1 MSQSDTVS
9 RRSFIRNTAAGLAVG
24 ALASPDFLARASTNK
39 SKPNILLI
47 ISDEHNAK
55 VAGFN
60 GNKIARTP
68 HMDALAATGVTLENH
83 YCNSPI
89 CSPSRNSIT
98 SGKYISRVSAWNN
111 NCWLPSADIPSI
123 ARCMT
128 AAGYESFLCGKMHYD
143 YSRRYGFTD
152 VGSNSNNN
160 YKRGLDT
167 RHDPTKLV
175 TMKTSNW
182 FDDFHPGD
190 ESTTI
195 RHDQKVTAGAL
206 DFFKTR
212 TGNEKKPFFLLV
224 GYLAPH
230 FPIIAPESY
239 WDNYKGKIGMPEIPA
254 GFLDS
259 LPVNYKCLRAG
270 FQEENVAP
278 DVVLRG
284 RELYYAL
291 TEWVDNEIGKVLAAM
306 RAHPAIAENTIIIYT
321 SDHGENMGEHGMWWK
336 NCMYDQATKV
346 PTIFNFPQR
355 WKGGQRRPLVS
366 SHVDLVKT
374 IIDLGG
380 GTTPADWNGDSMVP
394 YLDNHNHAWKD
405 FALSEYYAH
414 NIASGYVMV
423 RTGNWK
429 YTYHTT
435 IDAQHPEERQL
446 YDLSTDPQEFKN
458 LAAAPEYA
466 DRVKMMHAMM
476 LRELG
481 GVDPNVR
488 EQQCRKEIAV
498 GYNRT
503 DKKPKGGNGGQEGD

>member
-1 MSQSDTVS
+1 
-9 RRSFIRNTAAGLAVG
+9 
-24 ALASPDFLARASTNK
+24 
-39 SKPNILLI
+39 
-47 ISDEHNAK
+47 
-55 VAGFN
+55 
-60 GNKIARTP
+60 
-68 HMDALAATGVTLENH
+68 
-83 YCNSPI
+83 
-89 CSPSRNSIT
+89 
-98 SGKYISRVSAWNN
+98 
-111 NCWLPSADIPSI
+111 
-123 ARCMT
+123 
-128 AAGYESFLCGKMHYD
+128 MHYD

-160 YKRGLDT
+160 FKRGTDT

-175 TMKTSNW
+175 TNRTSNW

-190 ESTTI
+190 ESSTI
-195 RHDQKVTAGAL
+195 LHDQKVTAGAL
-206 DFFKTR
+206 EFFKNR
-212 TGNEKKPFFLLV
+212 TGKEKKPFFLLV

-321 SDHGENMGEHGMWWK
+321 ADHGENMGEHGMWWK

-346 PTIFNFPQR
+346 PTIFNFPKR
-355 WKGGQRRPLVS
+355 WKGGQRRELVTA
-366 SHVDLVKT
+366 HVDMVKT
-374 IIDLGG
+374 IVDLGG
-380 GTTPADWNGDSMVP
+380 GKTPDDWNGDSMVP
-394 YLDNHNHAWKD
+394 YLEDPRHTWKD

-423 RTGNWK
+423 RSGSWK
-429 YTYHTT
+429 YTYHTKISET
-435 IDAQHPEERQL
+435 LPDERQL
-446 YDLSTDPQEFKN
+446 YDLSTDPKEFNN
-458 LAAAPEYA
+458 LAAMPEHA
-466 DRVKMMHAMM
+466 ARVKMMHAMM

-481 GVDPNVR
+481 GVDPNLR
-488 EQQCRKEIAV
+488 EQQCRREIAV

-503 DKKPKGGNGGQEGD
+503 DKKPKGGNGGKEDA